1 MGRIP
6 EDELER
12 IKRDNDLVA
21 LVRARGIELRP
32 HAQAPAPARAPPGPP
47 PLQAALRLRDAR
59 HGAPAGGTVDEPA
72 ALRPTVEVWVAQL
85 NR

>member
-12 IKRDNDLVA
+12 IKRDNDLVV

-32 HAQAPAPARAPPGPP
+32 HGKDLAGRCPFHGPDETPSLVITPSKGLFALPVKPVRYPASSS
-47 PLQAALRLRDAR
+47 
-59 HGAPAGGTVDEPA
+59 
-72 ALRPTVEVWVAQL
+72 
-85 NR
+85 